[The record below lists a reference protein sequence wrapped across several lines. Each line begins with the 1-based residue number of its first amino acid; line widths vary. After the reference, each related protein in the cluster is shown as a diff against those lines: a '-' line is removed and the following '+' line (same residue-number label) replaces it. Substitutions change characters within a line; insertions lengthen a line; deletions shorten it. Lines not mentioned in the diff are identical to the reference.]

1 MTQKKAMPSK
11 VGAQEKKYLFDK
23 PENVR
28 RVIGLLAGICILLFA
43 LDFVLHRHSSHPWEH
58 IPGFYAFYGFIG
70 CVLLVIVA
78 KWMRIFLKRPPDY
91 YLKEKQGDETNP
103 EQTGK
108 AGGKDVA
115 P

>member
-1 MTQKKAMPSK
+1 MPQK
-11 VGAQEKKYLFDK
+11 GRQEEKYFFDK

-28 RVIGLLAGICILLFA
+28 RVIHSLVVICVLLFA

-58 IPGFYAFYGFIG
+58 MPGFYAFYGFIG
-70 CVLLVIVA
+70 CVLLVIIA
-78 KWMRIFLKRPPDY
+78 KWMRMFLKRPPDY
-91 YLKEKQGDETNP
+91 YLKEKQGDKINT